1 MTKNRKL
8 ATLLFLLLISAL
20 VLSGCAGKP
29 KLEDTIIGNWEAKA
43 FTDNLGLDSL
53 EGSGVPAPKETWV
66 QFTKAGEMQIMADGK
81 PLLDFMKEALEK
93 NGADEETVKGLLG
106 LFPTFNYKVE
116 NGKVIL
122 TAFGDSQSMDAKLD
136 GDKMT
141 LSDGKNSME
150 FTKRK

>member
-1 MTKNRKL
+1 
-8 ATLLFLLLISAL
+8 
-20 VLSGCAGKP
+20 
-29 KLEDTIIGNWEAKA
+29 
-43 FTDNLGLDSL
+43 
-53 EGSGVPAPKETWV
+53 
-66 QFTKAGEMQIMADGK
+66 
-81 PLLDFMKEALEK
+81 MKEALEK